1 MAIRSR
7 VITMSPLVLNQ
18 EADLEIDLD
27 LWEVVNTSD
36 GEYSDDSFS
45 VDSLSDDDVISLDD
59 DSLDSLDVVSL
70 PPEMLPEAAPEMLH
84 EAEAEAGELA
94 ADLNLDG
101 DVDGDGDR
109 DNVVPDEVV
118 DTDLGWAHQR
128 LVVIRGGT
136 VVGVTYGDYV
146 NRRGC
151 CYDDDDEDHGGDDGE
166 YDDSYDLDD
175 ELVPRSAC
183 KKLGRQRMRKLGKR
197 AIAKASKTSKTSP
210 YAHLK
215 AGIVRGKHGIGMK
228 FKY

>member
-1 MAIRSR
+1 MAIGSR

-18 EADLEIDLD
+18 EDDREIDLD

-45 VDSLSDDDVISLDD
+45 VDSLSDDDVISLND
-59 DSLDSLDVVSL
+59 DSLVSSDIISP
-70 PPEMLPEAAPEMLH
+70 PPEILPEADG
-84 EAEAEAGELA
+84 GELA

-109 DNVVPDEVV
+109 DNVVPAEVV
-118 DTDLGWAHQR
+118 DTDLGWAHRR

-151 CYDDDDEDHGGDDGE
+151 CYDDDEEDHGGDDGE

-197 AIAKASKTSKTSP
+197 AIAKASKTKTSP
-210 YAHLK
+210 YSHLK
-215 AGIVRGKHGIGMK
+215 AGIVRGKHGIAMK
-228 FKY
+228 FRY

>member
-1 MAIRSR
+1 
-7 VITMSPLVLNQ
+7 MSPLVLNQ
-18 EADLEIDLD
+18 EEDLEIDLD

-59 DSLDSLDVVSL
+59 DSLVSPDVVSP
-70 PPEMLPEAAPEMLH
+70 PPEMLPEAD
-84 EAEAEAGELA
+84 GVELA

-101 DVDGDGDR
+101 DVDGDVDR
-109 DNVVPDEVV
+109 DSVVPDEVV

-151 CYDDDDEDHGGDDGE
+151 CYDDDDEDHGDGE

-197 AIAKASKTSKTSP
+197 AIAKASKASKTSP